1 MEAEVARISMISM
14 AAVPTD
20 SSLASAVSMDMLFK
34 GLVHQHQK
42 RLYRFVLNKIGHS
55 SDAEDLT
62 QQAFVEAAKAYE
74 FFRGNSELSTWLYG
88 IAMNLVRNYLSR
100 APHRR
105 HHFESDDA
113 LADLATE
120 QPDPSEQLAQKQA
133 LQTLQQEVNSLP
145 PDMRD
150 ILLLVGLD
158 EISYEEASV
167 MLAVPLGTVRSRLSR
182 ARSTLRQRLAAA
194 GMPVNF

>member
-1 MEAEVARISMISM
+1 MDPEVTRIPMVIKPAVLAENN
-14 AAVPTD
+14 PTG
-20 SSLASAVSMDMLFK
+20 AVSMDMLFK

-74 FFRGNSELSTWLYG
+74 SFRGNSELSTWLYG

-120 QPDPSEQLAQKQA
+120 HPDPSEQLAQKQA
-133 LQTLQQEVNSLP
+133 LETLQQEVDGLP

-182 ARSTLRQRLAAA
+182 ARTTLRQRLSAA
-194 GMPVNF
+194 GSPVNF